1 MKKSV
6 KAWIAGLL
14 TVGIAS
20 VATGVVAQ
28 AISESKASPTP
39 TATEGEYSPSKALKN
54 VNGCTFESGVKSPE
68 QTLEEYTGVKVTTA
82 SGVSTFEY
90 NGICNLRES
99 GDFISFL
106 LLPEEMGTAEVDE
119 LIITMTDVH
128 NPDKY
133 IVLDFNDGY
142 RFNYPMATWL
152 AFSESG
158 KYSPFGYEY
167 NGEKLSAGTSVA
179 CSWRGLIA
187 NNQGNTIWQ
196 VTNLYYDV
204 DEKAI
209 FSYSHNALGN
219 DGLFLNGYQDYQTK
233 KLLFDF
239 DDEKY
244 LDTNIFEGF
253 TTDEVYISVE
263 LTSNVNAHMLVTKLG
278 GVDLSEDELPSKAP
292 EISIDYQGYDQNDL
306 PYGVAGAKSSYP
318 VFDAKAYSPI
328 DGEFEP
334 QEISVLYGTESVPVV
349 NGRFAT
355 KKAGVYTINYTATS
369 VRGEST
375 RKSVRVL
382 VKNAYAQNPSY
393 AVNLD
398 IPSEVYVGEDKVYLP
413 DGKAS
418 GGSGDLDIVT
428 TLTCGGE
435 EVEIL
440 TKGNAKYFV
449 PQLKSGEN
457 ESTYVLAYTI
467 EDITGN
473 KTTVE
478 KNIIVKRSDR
488 PIINAVSVPAVV
500 RRDYVTTFAS
510 TKAIFVDGDEKVEV
524 PVKIRVNGTFLNGC
538 EYTPTTLD
546 TLTVEYVAYHPE
558 YPDDETRAAIERY
571 EVEVLALHSEKSS
584 ISYFLTEGMEY
595 VESLSTSVLYSK
607 TAENATFTYANVLS
621 ASSLSLVFDMQK
633 NASEGFSIT
642 VRDSVNPVEKI
653 VFSVKNRMGL
663 PALFVGDTMLGALGG
678 SMVVESAQQMKIVY
692 DNYAYTVY
700 GRSDDYIGTITE
712 YSNGLP
718 FEGFTSGA
726 VYVEFSFDERTDI
739 GANFWLY
746 SLNGHTFSWA
756 DGDKKSP
763 DISLNH
769 SLPTLRY
776 EKYGSQILVSG
787 ATARD
792 VFGAVESLTVK
803 ITAPNKS
810 VVYEGAIGE
819 DYTYTANQYGTYNI
833 VYTAVDDSN
842 KKTTLRTAVCIAD
855 TEAPII
861 ENKISFKAQYS
872 VGEKITLPK
881 ITAKDNKDEHV
892 STYFVIILP
901 TGEWKPVSTAS
912 YTFSIK
918 GDYKIRAVAVDE
930 ALNTTYVEFVVRV
943 V

>member
-14 TVGIAS
+14 TVGIAG

-28 AISESKASPTP
+28 AVSESKESSTP
-39 TATEGEYSPSKALKN
+39 IATESEYAPSKALKN
-54 VNGCTFESGVKSPE
+54 VRGCTFESGVKSPDE
-68 QTLEEYTGVKVTTA
+68 TLEEYTGVKVTSVGSA
-82 SGVSTFEY
+82 SFRY
-90 NGICNLRES
+90 NGLCDLREN
-99 GDFISFL
+99 GDFISFIMM
-106 LLPEEMGTAEVDE
+106 PDEMGTAEIDSFVITLTDAYDSSKY
-119 LIITMTDVH
+119 ITM
-128 NPDKY
+128 NFY
-133 IVLDFNDGY
+133 DGY
-142 RFNYPMATWL
+142 RSNYPMATWVS
-152 AFSESG
+152 FSESG
-158 KYSPFGYEY
+158 KYTPFGYEY
-167 NGEKLSAGTSVA
+167 NGEKLTVGTSIA
-179 CSWRGLIA
+179 CSWRGVVA

-196 VTNLYYDV
+196 QTNFYYDV

-209 FSYSHNALGN
+209 FTYAHNALGS
-219 DGLFLNGYQDYQTK
+219 DGLFTNGYQDYQTK

-253 TTDEVYISVE
+253 TTDEVYITVDV
-263 LTSNVNAHMLVTKLG
+263 TSNVNAHLLVTKLG
-278 GVDLSEDELPSKAP
+278 GVDLSGDELPSKAP

-306 PYGVAGAKSSYP
+306 PYGVACDESSYP
-318 VFDAKAYSPI
+318 VFDAIAYSPI

-334 QEISVLYGTESVPVV
+334 QEISVLYGTENVPIV

-355 KKAGVYTINYTATS
+355 KKAGVYTVNYTAAS

-382 VKNAYAQNPSY
+382 VKNDYVQTPSY
-393 AVNLD
+393 AVNSD
-398 IPSEVYVGEDKVYLP
+398 IPSEAYVGEDKVYLP
-413 DGKAS
+413 DGKAG
-418 GGSGDLDIVT
+418 GGSGNLDIVT
-428 TLTCGGE
+428 TLACGGE

-449 PQLKSGEN
+449 PQLKSDEN
-457 ESTYVLAYTI
+457 EATYVLAYTI
-467 EDITGN
+467 EDITGR
-473 KTTVE
+473 KTIVE

-488 PIINAVSVPAVV
+488 PIIDTVSVPAVI

-510 TKAIFVDGDEKVEV
+510 TTAIFVDGDEKITV

-546 TLTVEYVAYHPE
+546 TLTLEYVAYHPE

-584 ISYFLTEGMEY
+584 ISYFLVDGMEY
-595 VESLSTSVLYSK
+595 LESLSTSVLYSK

-653 VFSVKNRMGL
+653 VFSVENRLGL

-692 DNYAYTVY
+692 DNYAYSVY
-700 GRSDDYIGTITE
+700 GRNDEYIGTIAE

-776 EKYGSQILVSG
+776 EKYGSQVLVSG

-792 VFGAVESLTVK
+792 VFGSVESLTVK

-810 VVYEGAIGE
+810 VVYEGAIDE
-819 DYTYTANQYGTYNI
+819 DYTYTANLYGTYNI

-855 TEAPII
+855 TEAPTI

-881 ITAKDNKDEHV
+881 ITAKDNKDENV
-892 STYFVIILP
+892 STYFVVILP
-901 TGEWKPVSTAS
+901 TGEWKTVSTAS

-930 ALNTTYVEFVVRV
+930 ALNTTYVEFAVKVV
-943 V
+943 